1 MDTDKFVRQQV
12 RKGYNINLKAYLSK
26 KIIVSVK
33 QFDLLWHSPQ
43 VRSLIEAIIEKKS
56 PMFTSVPE
64 KPSQGYYLQLSTQAI
79 KGL

>member
-1 MDTDKFVRQQV
+1 L
-12 RKGYNINLKAYLSK
+12 GK
-26 KIIVSVK
+26 KNIVSVK
-33 QFDLLWHSPQ
+33 QFDLLWHSQQ